1 MNKCYWRLPNTGSES
16 VHHSRHG
23 ELNHDEN
30 LTGSGRNMII
40 VQDFDEDLDTLPT
53 ITEPITNTSSP
64 SSSQHLFTK
73 LFIYFSCILLLILF
87 CLALVNIR
95 KSGRK
100 NKIKPSLPSL
110 PVINNRIREE
120 QDVVSEYN
128 QISRRTLLHRP
139 TLETI
144 YNSQTGTG
152 HNEEH
157 LVRVEI

>member
-1 MNKCYWRLPNTGSES
+1 MNKCYWRTPNTGSHL
-16 VHHSRHG
+16 VHHSPRG
-23 ELNHDEN
+23 ELNQEEN

-40 VQDFDEDLDTLPT
+40 VPDFDEDLDTPAMT
-53 ITEPITNTSSP
+53 DPITTPSSP
-64 SSSQHLFTK
+64 STSQHLFTK
-73 LFIYFSCILLLILF
+73 LLIYFSCILLLLVL
-87 CLALVNIR
+87 CLAIVNIR

-110 PVINNRIREE
+110 PVINNEIREE

-128 QISRRTLLHRP
+128 QICRRTVLERP

-144 YNSQTGTG
+144 YNSQTERE
-152 HNEEH
+152 HNGQH